1 MGFVRMSWYQ
11 KGETMKIKG
20 ISIALPALVLAFSV
34 AVVGGCGKSGPTSL
48 TLATTTSTADTG
60 LLDYL
65 LPVFEKQYNVKVKPI
80 AVGSGEALKMG
91 ERGDADVLLVH
102 SKADEETFV
111 KSGFGLAR
119 VEVMYNDF
127 VILGPPA
134 DPAGIKGDKSAV
146 DAFKKIAA
154 AGATFVSRA
163 DDSGTNKKETKL
175 WAEAGVNPKG
185 RPWYIQTGQG
195 MGETITV
202 TNQKQG
208 YTLSDRATYLARKDT
223 LEIVILVEGDK
234 QLLNPYSVIV
244 VNSNKHPGLKLN
256 TKGAGDF
263 VWFMTGKKGQDLI
276 GAYKKNGVILFHPD
290 AKGQTRGMGSNE

>member
-1 MGFVRMSWYQ
+1 MKVRS
-11 KGETMKIKG
+11 
-20 ISIALPALVLAFSV
+20 ISIVLLVLVLVSSV
-34 AVVGGCGKSGPTSL
+34 AVVVGCGSSEPTSL

-65 LPVFEKQYNVKVKPI
+65 LPVFEKEYNVKVKPI

-111 KSGFGLAR
+111 KSGSGLAR
-119 VEVMYNDF
+119 VETMYNDF
-127 VILGPPA
+127 VILGPQA

-146 DAFKKIAA
+146 DAFNKIAA
-154 AGATFVSRA
+154 AGTTFVSRG
-163 DDSGTNKKETKL
+163 DDSGTNKKEMKL
-175 WAEAGVNPKG
+175 WAAAGVNPLG
-185 RPWYIQTGQG
+185 QPWYIETGQG

-202 TNQKQG
+202 TDQKQG

-223 LEIVILVEGDK
+223 LQIVILVEGDK

-244 VNSNKHPGLKLN
+244 VNPKKHPGLKLN
-256 TKGAGDF
+256 TRGAGDF
-263 VWFMTGKKGQDLI
+263 VQFMTTKKGQALI
-276 GAYKKNGVILFHPD
+276 GAYKKKGVVLFHPD
-290 AKGQTRGMGSNE
+290 AKGQTRGMGDYEE